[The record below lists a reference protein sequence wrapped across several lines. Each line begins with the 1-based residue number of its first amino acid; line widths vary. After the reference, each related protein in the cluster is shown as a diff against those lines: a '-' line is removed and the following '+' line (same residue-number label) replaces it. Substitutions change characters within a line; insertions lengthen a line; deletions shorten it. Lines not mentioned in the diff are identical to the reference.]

1 MRGLENM
8 LLKLYT
14 NKSRH
19 TKLMVSLPLLLPF
32 LCVFCSFVLA
42 RVLVDAWNVKQHAPS
57 RFEYHF
63 ADRLRLTVY

>member
-1 MRGLENM
+1 M

-42 RVLVDAWNVKQHAPS
+42 RALVDSWNVKQRVPS

-63 ADRLRLTVY
+63 VDRLRLTVY